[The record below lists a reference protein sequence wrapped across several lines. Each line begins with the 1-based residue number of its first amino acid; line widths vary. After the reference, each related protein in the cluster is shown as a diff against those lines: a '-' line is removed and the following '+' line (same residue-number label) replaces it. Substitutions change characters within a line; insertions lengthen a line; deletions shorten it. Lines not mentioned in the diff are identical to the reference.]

1 MIVRRQL
8 EARGRQAGAAE
19 VPGGWLPYL
28 GAAWGP
34 PRLSRGRL
42 ARRLLWGTIVYLAF
56 APCMQHFLLQVK
68 PYSPSGSAFRGSRFR
83 LHVPARFQ
91 VPGSWGV
98 RNTAWDR
105 GGGMR
110 HRGAKCACRVDP
122 STSGGAAESTSS
134 CMRATLRRG
143 PSIMP
148 SMSNAY
154 RSLRAWS
161 PYYFTP
167 TVTCLMGRLQRLP
180 LRGGY
185 LFGVGS
191 NRLIEAFF
199 VSNR

>member
-1 MIVRRQL
+1 MRRQL

-134 CMRATLRRG
+134 MYACYPPEG
-143 PSIMP
+143 PSAVDRCANDRRKTAFAHHLA
-148 SMSNAY
+148 NAIPFSFY
-154 RSLRAWS
+154 PHSYLFDEA
-161 PYYFTP
+161 
-167 TVTCLMGRLQRLP
+167 VACLMGRLLP
-180 LRGGY
+180 AQTG
-185 LFGVGS
+185 
-191 NRLIEAFF
+191 NRRKEVTA
-199 VSNR
+199 S